1 MRARRW
7 SCRHW
12 TALAAQLLA
21 FCRESWLALKGQGL
35 SGRPPAGHLQLGV
48 AGRGHCAALTAATEW
63 RACPTTAS
71 PNTDP
76 RQSRFT
82 LLNVNES
89 QLSPFAL
96 HHGVSFIGVH
106 YAYFG
111 RVAAKDRPSDH
122 RVYQCARS
130 LGHPQLHLWG
140 FPYRHTYDIALLF
153 LSRLQTLI
161 TYFIRR
167 LSCSVH
173 RNRV

>member
-1 MRARRW
+1 MAGVER
-7 SCRHW
+7 S
-12 TALAAQLLA
+12 
-21 FCRESWLALKGQGL
+21 GP

-48 AGRGHCAALTAATEW
+48 AARGHCAALTAATEW

-122 RVYQCARS
+122 KS
-130 LGHPQLHLWG
+130 LPMRKISWTSSIAPMGISLPSHVRHRPLVSVSSPNVDDILHS
-140 FPYRHTYDIALLF
+140 TSLL
-153 LSRLQTLI
+153 LSAPKSSVSETSGAASTVFAAVTL
-161 TYFIRR
+161 TTS
-167 LSCSVH
+167 LLETL
-173 RNRV
+173 